1 MKLNLSG
8 KILILVAVP
17 LAFELGFV
25 MSLLGL
31 LHRAELEKKR
41 EMYARDVSAHL
52 STTLRMS
59 LDMTLSTMMSEI
71 MRSKGYSY
79 INNRDQIRSGL
90 ENERAEL
97 RELVRGKPEETKVAE
112 IDAMSDKINDAFTST
127 RLAYENG
134 DALSAA
140 KAWGHLQAL
149 HHKAFAIIEDLIA
162 KQKVEQQARVLAEGK
177 TREALYQSL
186 VYGAALNVIIAIFL
200 VYLFNRSTTR
210 RLNVLMDNTVR
221 LATGRPLNE
230 PLKGDD
236 ELATLDQTFNQ
247 MASALAVAARKERAI
262 VDKASD
268 VICASDVNDIL
279 LRVSPASERV
289 WGHSSKNLENRD
301 LMELIAHEDRENTAK
316 IIRGIKKGSGDE
328 TFENRVIHKDG
339 RLIDTLWSA
348 RWSYEDKTLFCVA
361 HDITERKQAE
371 NALKEAAALIRS
383 VVESLP
389 IGLAIVD
396 KNGVVEFTN
405 PSINRLFDL
414 SPGELVGKSIGLLF
428 TGRRSVSESDYV
440 QKCLQFVQ
448 ELFAHARDQSWEL
461 AGVKSGGQTFP
472 AEVGL
477 TDFESSA
484 GARYLVVVTDVTQR
498 HEIDR
503 LRQEFM
509 AMVGHDLRAPLTSIR
524 GFLDLLGTNICGEL
538 NEKGLRKLKA
548 ADGAMDSLL
557 TLIKDLL
564 DIERSRAGMLTLDKK
579 SLLFNDLVERAIE
592 SIRIQADSLNITI
605 LTNMPYSKVN
615 VDGDRMV
622 QTMVNFLS
630 NALKFSPF
638 GSTIFIAGRTQGDWF
653 EVRVRDQGRGI
664 PEEFQDKI
672 FDRFQ
677 QVKATDA
684 VVATGGSGLGLAICK
699 AIIEQHGGTV
709 GAESKEGQGSTFW
722 FRVPIS

>member
-1 MKLNLSG
+1 
-8 KILILVAVP
+8 
-17 LAFELGFV
+17 
-25 MSLLGL
+25 
-31 LHRAELEKKR
+31 
-41 EMYARDVSAHL
+41 
-52 STTLRMS
+52 
-59 LDMTLSTMMSEI
+59 
-71 MRSKGYSY
+71 
-79 INNRDQIRSGL
+79 
-90 ENERAEL
+90 
-97 RELVRGKPEETKVAE
+97 
-112 IDAMSDKINDAFTST
+112 
-127 RLAYENG
+127 
-134 DALSAA
+134 
-140 KAWGHLQAL
+140 
-149 HHKAFAIIEDLIA
+149 
-162 KQKVEQQARVLAEGK
+162 
-177 TREALYQSL
+177 
-186 VYGAALNVIIAIFL
+186 
-200 VYLFNRSTTR
+200 
-210 RLNVLMDNTVR
+210 
-221 LATGRPLNE
+221 
-230 PLKGDD
+230 
-236 ELATLDQTFNQ
+236 
-247 MASALAVAARKERAI
+247 
-262 VDKASD
+262 
-268 VICASDVNDIL
+268 
-279 LRVSPASERV
+279 
-289 WGHSSKNLENRD
+289 
-301 LMELIAHEDRENTAK
+301 
-316 IIRGIKKGSGDE
+316 
-328 TFENRVIHKDG
+328 
-339 RLIDTLWSA
+339 
-348 RWSYEDKTLFCVA
+348 
-361 HDITERKQAE
+361 
-371 NALKEAAALIRS
+371 
-383 VVESLP
+383 
-389 IGLAIVD
+389 
-396 KNGVVEFTN
+396 
-405 PSINRLFDL
+405 
-414 SPGELVGKSIGLLF
+414 
-428 TGRRSVSESDYV
+428 
-440 QKCLQFVQ
+440 
-448 ELFAHARDQSWEL
+448 
-461 AGVKSGGQTFP
+461 
-472 AEVGL
+472 
-477 TDFESSA
+477 
-484 GARYLVVVTDVTQR
+484 VTQR